1 MRLVTWTGQGQE
13 EAAVLAQGGRHVRV
27 AALNA
32 RLGVRWPT
40 HVGALVARGFVP
52 ALAAFLQDHAQ
63 VAAALAEP
71 TDPGRWG
78 PLFAPMGKLW
88 GIGLNYADH
97 AQDLGAARPDEPA
110 SFLKPADAVAAPG
123 AGIRLP
129 AESRRVTAEAELGLV
144 FGRVA
149 KDVAAEG
156 ALSYVAGVVAVLD
169 QTAEDILQRN
179 PRFLTRAKSFPTFL
193 SFGPVLATLDEL
205 GPLAAVR
212 VATVLNGEV
221 VRENT
226 VEHMLF
232 GPEELIAFHS
242 RVFPWRPGDLLY
254 TGTPGAAALR
264 SGDVVEAHVAD
275 LPALVQPVLA

>member
-1 MRLVTWTGQGQE
+1 MRLITWTGQGGG
-13 EAAVLAQGGRHVRV
+13 EAAALVGGGRHVRL

-40 HVGALVARGFVP
+40 RVGTLVARGLVP
-52 ALAAFLQDHAQ
+52 ALADFLRDHA
-63 VAAALAEP
+63 ATADALAEP
-71 TDPGRWG
+71 TDPARWG
-78 PLFAPMGKLW
+78 GLFAPRGKLW
-88 GIGLNYADH
+88 GIGLNYLDH

-110 SFLKPADAVAAPG
+110 SFLKPADAVVAPG

-144 FGRVA
+144 FGREA
-149 KDVAAEG
+149 RDVAPEQ
-156 ALSYVAGVVAVLD
+156 ALACVAGVVAVLD

-179 PRFLTRAKSFPTFL
+179 PRFLTRAKSFDTFL

-205 GPLAAVR
+205 GPLGAVR

-232 GPEELIAFHS
+232 APAELIAFHS
-242 RVFPWRPGDLLY
+242 RVFAWRPGDLLY
-254 TGTPGAAALR
+254 TGTPGAAVLQP
-264 SGDVVEAHVAD
+264 GDRVEARVGD
-275 LPALVQPVLA
+275 LPALVQPVLG